1 MARSKWKKK
10 YKNTTLRSGFE
21 LKVAQQLGDRKIT
34 FEYEAVKLPYEVPA
48 TIHSYTP
55 DFLTNGIFIEAKGRF
70 TPADR
75 RKMALVIEQH
85 PDKDIRLLFMVNN
98 TLSKASKTTYTD
110 WCAKRGI
117 KCAVS
122 KTGELPEDWLKEIQ
136 TNGRKRR

>member
-21 LKVAQQLGDRKIT
+21 LKVATQLGDRKIP
-34 FEYEAVKLPYEVPA
+34 FDYEAEKLTYEVPA

-55 DFLTNGIFIEAKGRF
+55 DFRTNGIYIEAKGRF

-75 RKMALVIEQH
+75 RKMALVIEQN
-85 PDKDIRLLFMVNN
+85 PDKDIRLLFMLNN
-98 TLSKASKTTYTD
+98 TLSKSSKTTYTD
-110 WCAKRGI
+110 WCEKRGI

-122 KTGELPEDWLKEIQ
+122 KTGELPEDWIKEIQ
-136 TNGRKRR
+136 RNGRKRR